1 MMKRFILPLI
11 TVLCFYGESLF
22 VEFLPSFSFLDN
34 RIMVPRFLLVV
45 LVMMG
50 IYYFRNVTL
59 IYAAIFGLVFDIYY
73 TGVIGVYL
81 FLFPIAVYAA
91 SKMMK
96 VLQINVLALGL
107 AVLVIVALTE
117 ALVYGLNILLFD
129 VKMTAGQ
136 FLYNRLIPTLILNL
150 IFYLIIFFPLSRWLQ
165 NRKKELLSE

>member
-1 MMKRFILPLI
+1 
-11 TVLCFYGESLF
+11 
-22 VEFLPSFSFLDN
+22 
-34 RIMVPRFLLVV
+34 
-45 LVMMG
+45 
-50 IYYFRNVTL
+50 
-59 IYAAIFGLVFDIYY
+59 
-73 TGVIGVYL
+73 
-81 FLFPIAVYAA
+81 
-91 SKMMK
+91 MK